1 MKRLFKLLLLLV
13 VIGAAI
19 AAFMLLVP
27 GGGASGEK
35 FVLIRPGSS
44 ARAIG
49 TQLAKEG
56 LIRHRY
62 AFLALHAFKLKN
74 LKAGEYRINA
84 GSENALGIYD
94 RMARGDVYYHQ
105 VVIPEG
111 FNVWDIASTLDASGL
126 CKRDDFLKL
135 AADGTLVRDIAPE
148 ASTLEGYLFPDT
160 YNLSRTQSCSDIAA
174 GMVKRF
180 KQEANALGI
189 KSNVHRTVTMAS
201 IVEKETR
208 VPEERPLVA
217 GVFENRLS
225 KRIPLATD
233 PTVIYAALLAGR
245 YDGVIHQSDLA
256 YDSPYNTYK
265 YAGLPPGPIASP
277 GRTSL
282 EAALRPQQT
291 DYLFFVANNR
301 GGHNFARTLEDH
313 NRNVTGY
320 RSGQPVPQR

>member
-1 MKRLFKLLLLLV
+1 MLF
-13 VIGAAI
+13 
-19 AAFMLLVP
+19 VP
-27 GGGASGEK
+27 GGASPGEK
-35 FVLIRPGSS
+35 FILIRPGSS
-44 ARAIG
+44 ARGIAA
-49 TQLAKEG
+49 QLAKEG
-56 LIRHRY
+56 VIRHRF

-74 LKAGEYRINA
+74 LKAGEYKVD
-84 GSENALGIYD
+84 GGKENVLALYD

-111 FNVWDIASTLDASGL
+111 FNIWDIAGALDASGL
-126 CKRDDFLKL
+126 CKRDDFLKI
-135 AADGTLVRDIAPE
+135 AADSSLVRDVAPE
-148 ASTLEGYLFPDT
+148 AKTLEGYLFPDT

-180 KQEANALGI
+180 KQELTALGAKQNI
-189 KSNVHRTVTMAS
+189 HRLVTMAS

-208 VPEERPLVA
+208 VQEERPLVA
-217 GVFENRLS
+217 GVFENRLA

-233 PTVIYAALLAGR
+233 PTIIYAALVAGR
-245 YDGVIHQSDLA
+245 YDGVINQSDLD

-313 NRNVTGY
+313 NRNVAGY
-320 RSGQPVPQR
+320 RTGQPVPQQ